1 MPAERD
7 PTVTS
12 ADGLVGNEA
21 ERTCLAALRAATHE
35 PDGPMERHCVR
46 QFLIAERLGADA
58 AQEIDR
64 EVLLCAALLHDAG
77 LFRGVATG
85 DVYVTDS
92 RRLAERT
99 LAPFGW
105 APARLARCLDAVEQ
119 HHALGSRAAW
129 GTEVELVRRADLG
142 RRHARSRRLRA
153 AACLATRALSEDPS
167 DRLLPDARARG
178 RADDPRAPPHARAD
192 LLAPATRHALTAPAA
207 QWSIGASIAKGA
219 KCTTT

>member
-7 PTVTS
+7 PTATS
-12 ADGLVGNEA
+12 AAGLVGSEA
-21 ERTCLAALRAATHE
+21 ERMCLAALRAATHE

-77 LFRGVATG
+77 LFPGVATG
-85 DVYVTDS
+85 DVYVADS

-105 APARLARCLDAVEQ
+105 APDRLARCLDAVEQ

-129 GTEVELVRRADLG
+129 GTEVDLVRRADLIDV
-142 RRHARSRRLRA
+142 
-153 AACLATRALSEDPS
+153 TRGLVAFGL
-167 DRLLPDARARG
+167 
-178 RADDPRAPPHARAD
+178 PRAWLRELFRKIPRTGFYRMLGREVGRMIRKRPRT
-192 LLAPATRHALTAPAA
+192 LVRIFSPRPRGTP
-207 QWSIGASIAKGA
+207 
-219 KCTTT
+219 